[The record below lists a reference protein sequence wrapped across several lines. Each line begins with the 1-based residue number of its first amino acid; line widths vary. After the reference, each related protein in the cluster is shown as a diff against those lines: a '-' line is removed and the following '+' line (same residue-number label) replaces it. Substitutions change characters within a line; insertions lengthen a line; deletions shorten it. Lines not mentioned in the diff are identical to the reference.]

1 MVGSPTETVDRGNW
15 VVLVDGDV
23 TLPTGT
29 IPSEV
34 AQAKLGYPATR
45 KENLY
50 WTYIH
55 DLSYILY
62 LICIYIYLYIYTWEC
77 SSALKSV
84 LDFTTFKK
92 TKNPNEMGEITTSCV
107 DQSHFFG
114 SIPKWILFVLL
125 GHQDLSLGFRVALW
139 STSIANWKIGDL
151 LRWFTMVYLYK
162 IVIFHFAMLVYQ
174 RVIQWLPVFPNGWSC
189 CDKSGGKKKERWDP
203 GETLI

>member
-29 IPSEV
+29 IHSEV

-62 LICIYIYLYIYTWEC
+62 LISYMYIYIYISIYILG
-77 SSALKSV
+77 SAVPL
-84 LDFTTFKK
+84 
-92 TKNPNEMGEITTSCV
+92 
-107 DQSHFFG
+107 
-114 SIPKWILFVLL
+114 
-125 GHQDLSLGFRVALW
+125 
-139 STSIANWKIGDL
+139 
-151 LRWFTMVYLYK
+151 
-162 IVIFHFAMLVYQ
+162 
-174 RVIQWLPVFPNGWSC
+174 
-189 CDKSGGKKKERWDP
+189 
-203 GETLI
+203 

>member
-62 LICIYIYLYIYTWEC
+62 LISYMYIYISLYIYLG
-77 SSALKSV
+77 V
-84 LDFTTFKK
+84 
-92 TKNPNEMGEITTSCV
+92 
-107 DQSHFFG
+107 Q
-114 SIPKWILFVLL
+114 
-125 GHQDLSLGFRVALW
+125 FRF
-139 STSIANWKIGDL
+139 KIGP
-151 LRWFTMVYLYK
+151 R
-162 IVIFHFAMLVYQ
+162 FHHIQKDKKSQ
-174 RVIQWLPVFPNGWSC
+174 RDG
-189 CDKSGGKKKERWDP
+189 
-203 GETLI
+203 